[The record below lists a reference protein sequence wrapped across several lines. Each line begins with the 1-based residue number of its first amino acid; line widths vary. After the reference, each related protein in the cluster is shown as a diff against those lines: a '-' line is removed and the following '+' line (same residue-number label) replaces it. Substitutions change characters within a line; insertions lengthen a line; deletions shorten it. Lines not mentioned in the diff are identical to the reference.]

1 MNPETMMTRQ
11 WANSVAGET
20 DDGDSV
26 ASEAGDGDSVAAET
40 GDDNDGHGRTRV
52 ANDGDSVM
60 GKAGGEDAGLERS
73 RPWRR
78 RTKGSRSLAKP
89 DGAEPVA
96 GKTPTAMLDDS
107 TRTPGA
113 ATVAA
118 M

>member
-1 MNPETMMTRQ
+1 MTRR
-11 WANSVAGET
+11 WANSIAGET